1 MTGSAFKML
10 DFVINFVA
18 ENDLATEGVVR
29 NWTKH
34 AEDITDLPGV
44 KQWLGFVKVKIGLTK
59 YKEIQ
64 LAWENECREDCGF
77 EDKRDSVVLVDVLS
91 DMATVA
97 TTYTIRK
104 SYLQC

>member
-10 DFVINFVA
+10 NFVINFVA
-18 ENDLATEGVVR
+18 EHDLANDCVVQ

-44 KQWLGFVKVKIGLTK
+44 KQWLGFVKVKIGVIK

-64 LAWENECREDCGF
+64 TAWENECREDCGF
-77 EDKRDSVVLVDVLS
+77 EDKPDSVVLAHVLG
-91 DMATVA
+91 DMAKVG
-97 TTYTIRK
+97 TT
-104 SYLQC
+104 